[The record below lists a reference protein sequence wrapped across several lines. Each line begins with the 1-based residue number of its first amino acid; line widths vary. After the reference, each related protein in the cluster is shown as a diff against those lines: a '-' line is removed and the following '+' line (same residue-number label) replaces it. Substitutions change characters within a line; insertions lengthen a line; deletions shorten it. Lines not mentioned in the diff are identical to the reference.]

1 MRQILTTDLS
11 CPTTK
16 SSVVFTHKFC
26 NFAPKKLFAIILQR
40 MISYLQIENLTKS
53 YGDRMLFAD
62 VTFGINEGDKVG
74 LIAKNGTGKTTLLSI
89 IAGKED
95 YDSGRIVFNNDIRV
109 GYLEQVPSFQSSKSV
124 IDTCIE
130 GDEPLAIAVRNY
142 EHALHNGN
150 SDAMT
155 AAIQEMDNCKAW
167 DYEDRFKQILSMLK
181 ITDINQPIEQLS
193 GGQIKRVAL
202 AKILIN
208 EPNLLILDE
217 PTNHLDI
224 DMIEWLENYLSRNR
238 MAILMVTHDR
248 YFLDKVCN
256 KIVEI
261 DNEKVYSY
269 NGKYNYFLEKRIER
283 LDAQN
288 AELARAKNL
297 YRTELEWMRRQP
309 QARGSKARYRINA
322 FHELQDKVST
332 KVNNKTLDINIK
344 SSYIGSKIFVAHNVS
359 KSFGENVIVKDF
371 SYIFARYEKLGIV
384 GNNGAGKSSFI
395 KLLLNEYQP
404 DNGFFEIG
412 ETVRFG
418 YYSQEGITFNESKK
432 VIDSVREIAE
442 HIHFDE
448 KTSYSA
454 SQFLNL
460 FLFSAKDQQ
469 KLISKLSGGEK
480 RRLYLATVLMR
491 QPNFLILDEPTN
503 DLDIVTLEV
512 LEDYIS
518 KFKGCVIIISHDRFF
533 MDRTVDHIFVFEG
546 NGVIK
551 DFPGNYSEYREWKQE
566 NDKLKDAENP
576 KEQQKAKASNAEKNR
591 NSNKLT
597 FKERKEFEELTKELD
612 SLNNEKQEIETIF
625 SNGSNTADLDRLA
638 KRYNE
643 LKSIIDEKEYRWL
656 ELSEKE

>member
-1 MRQILTTDLS
+1 M
-11 CPTTK
+11 PH
-16 SSVVFTHKFC
+16 HKKAVLFLHI
-26 NFAPKKLFAIILQR
+26 NFVTLPRKKLFAIILQR

-469 KLISKLSGGEK
+469 KLIAKLSGGEK

-566 NDKLKDAENP
+566 NDKLKDDEKP

>member
-1 MRQILTTDLS
+1 
-11 CPTTK
+11 
-16 SSVVFTHKFC
+16 
-26 NFAPKKLFAIILQR
+26 
-40 MISYLQIENLTKS
+40 
-53 YGDRMLFAD
+53 MLFAD

-288 AELARAKNL
+288 AELARDKNL

-359 KSFGENVIVKDF
+359 KSFGENVIAKDF
-371 SYIFARYEKLGIV
+371 SYTFARYEKLGIV

-469 KLISKLSGGEK
+469 KLIAKLSGGEK

-566 NDKLKDAENP
+566 NDKLKDAEKP

-597 FKERKEFEELTKELD
+597 FKERKEFEELTKDLD
-612 SLNNEKQEIETIF
+612 LLNNEKQEIETIF

>member
-1 MRQILTTDLS
+1 
-11 CPTTK
+11 
-16 SSVVFTHKFC
+16 
-26 NFAPKKLFAIILQR
+26 
-40 MISYLQIENLTKS
+40 
-53 YGDRMLFAD
+53 MLFAD

-469 KLISKLSGGEK
+469 KLIAKLSGGEK

-566 NDKLKDAENP
+566 NDKLKDAEKP